1 MALAYDRATRQVVVC
16 SGWGPTTAWIGNLRA
31 HAALQIQIGRESY
44 VPEQRFLCDDE
55 SVAIVNAFR
64 RRHPR
69 RTRLITAILG

>member
-1 MALAYDRATRQVVVC
+1 
-16 SGWGPTTAWIGNLRA
+16 
-31 HAALQIQIGRESY
+31 

-69 RTRLITAILG
+69 RTRLITAILGWGDLTSDAGVRAFVSRHPFVAFRPVEDRDGCPTAGEA